1 MTDRL
6 RGLAR
11 VVGSCVI
18 GAMARAT
25 LWGTAGGE
33 WQLFAA
39 TGVMRPDIWPGIV
52 RETGPGARC
61 QRQPFPK
68 AEIKWG
74 ATDHSGLCQQ
84 EIVLSTPRIRLLPHH
99 SVRGPLPYLE
109 GEGCQGDHHQWR
121 NADMLRGGRG
131 KHPHKNWKLGQ
142 HWGASSAQKN
152 TELWPASRLWCHQ
165 SPRWCSHNADGGST
179 VSGED
184 PGVRSAEDRPA
195 RL

>member
-1 MTDRL
+1 MIDRI

-25 LWGTAGGE
+25 LRGTAGGD

-39 TGVMRPDIWPGIV
+39 TGVMRLDIWPRIV
-52 RETGPGARC
+52 RETGPGTRC
-61 QRQPFPK
+61 RRRPFPK
-68 AEIKWG
+68 AEIRWG
-74 ATDHSGLCQQ
+74 ASDHSGLCQRD
-84 EIVLSTPRIRLLPHH
+84 IALSTPRFRLLPHH
-99 SVRGPLPYLE
+99 SFRWPLPHLE

-131 KHPHKNWKLGQ
+131 KHPYKNWKLSQ
-142 HWGASSAQKN
+142 RRGASGARKT
-152 TELWPASRLWCHQ
+152 TELWPASTLWCHQ
-165 SPRWCSHNADGGST
+165 TRRWCSHNADGDST
-179 VSGED
+179 VSED
-184 PGVRSAEDRPA
+184 PSVRITEDWTA